1 MLKSINC
8 TAIKKLILLQT
19 TKIRNHAM
27 FRKKKDTANKKDT
40 RKKNPLK
47 VLRILSW
54 FSKHVNQS
62 KSPFRKFDPKTILSL
77 HYMDKRK

>member
-54 FSKHVNQS
+54 FSKTS
-62 KSPFRKFDPKTILSL
+62 LMYSWFLLGISPCQNW
-77 HYMDKRK
+77 